1 MEFLSL
7 INFFFL
13 IILEK
18 KTYTKI
24 NNYKKNL
31 LISLFHKNR
40 NRQSQ
45 KRPYLT
51 RQSECCN
58 DQHDNQTPCQ
68 RKIRRR
74 HEQTNCIRGH
84 LIQNKNKSI
93 NFDSKH
99 IKNQRRLSKSNPNR
113 INEIGSNI
121 CDLRNKFVRNN
132 SESKIFITSKN
143 REISSTLSLRNK
155 NSDSI
160 LQRHLGSF
168 DSKRST
174 SGKRIRTYTDPSQY
188 CRPIREGNRTVYEH
202 PLTLQKTNYQKNL
215 VVKPSTLRRASS
227 SSFIYL
233 GNHKAKKDIL
243 FEEFSQF
250 LKKRS
255 NNMANIQNN
264 PVRTTYNSPQIQPVL
279 DFMNNRKAYSN
290 SYLNSK
296 LINSKQH
303 YRENTD
309 NNNIDKYL
317 YKKVSKEEKNI
328 SDDIIPNQNYIISV
342 KDEIHQVQPENNS
355 YLVDM
360 WHNRG
365 LGNTVFPTS
374 ISQPSNAT
382 VNHHVIQIPA
392 EHHSNN
398 VNKPSKK
405 YRLRSCGK
413 NMKNIWLTI
422 KYTVLIGVVIGLSV
436 MAYNYDGQSVH
447 PLDRTFTDMI
457 MMTLQIWLV
466 SLVAWVKSIL
476 LHPAFYFSILGVLL
490 LVLFYKSIV
499 IYHQKKK
506 NTAQIKKKSMED
518 ARRQFGL
525 EYERFLKQ
533 QHQKQPQEQCIFDGT
548 SRPSQLTIANM
559 SPKMGAID
567 LPIGFSGGPPI
578 IREVESNNTINK
590 TGFLEP
596 PNSSV
601 VQNLAI
607 SCPNSPDKN
616 SQKSIKSKKSSGQI
630 SWTDN
635 ITKNKIIKSN
645 DGKKIRTEQRSST
658 RTVIRNLSDVG
669 KNSGN
674 DRLNNEFSLV

>member
-1 MEFLSL
+1 M
-7 INFFFL
+7 
-13 IILEK
+13 
-18 KTYTKI
+18 
-24 NNYKKNL
+24 
-31 LISLFHKNR
+31 
-40 NRQSQ
+40 
-45 KRPYLT
+45 
-51 RQSECCN
+51 
-58 DQHDNQTPCQ
+58 
-68 RKIRRR
+68 
-74 HEQTNCIRGH
+74 
-84 LIQNKNKSI
+84 
-93 NFDSKH
+93 
-99 IKNQRRLSKSNPNR
+99 
-113 INEIGSNI
+113 
-121 CDLRNKFVRNN
+121 RNKFVRNN
-132 SESKIFITSKN
+132 SESKIFITRKN
-143 REISSTLSLRNK
+143 REISSALSLRNK
-155 NSDSI
+155 NSDSS

-168 DSKRST
+168 DSKRSI

-188 CRPIREGNRTVYEH
+188 CRPIREGNQTVYEH

-215 VVKPSTLRRASS
+215 AVKPSALRRASS

-255 NNMANIQNN
+255 NDMANIQNN
-264 PVRTTYNSPQIQPVL
+264 PVRTTYNPPQIQPVH
-279 DFMNNRKAYSN
+279 DFTNNRKAYSY
-290 SYLNSK
+290 SYLNSN

-303 YRENTD
+303 YRENTNNN

-317 YKKVSKEEKNI
+317 YKKVSKEEQNI

-365 LGNTVFPTS
+365 LGNTVFPTT
-374 ISQPSNAT
+374 ISQPSNPT
-382 VNHHVIQIPA
+382 VNHHVVQIPA

-398 VNKPSKK
+398 VNNSNLKTSKK
-405 YRLRSCGK
+405 YGLRTCGK

-476 LHPAFYFSILGVLL
+476 LHPAFYLSILGVLL
-490 LVLFYKSIV
+490 IVLFYRSIV
-499 IYHQKKK
+499 IYHRRKK
-506 NTAQIKKKSMED
+506 NTAQVKKKSMDE
-518 ARRQFGL
+518 AKRLFGQTL
-525 EYERFLKQ
+525 EYEMFLNQ
-533 QHQKQPQEQCIFDGT
+533 QKQKQPQEQCIFDGT
-548 SRPSQLTIANM
+548 STPPQLTFGNM
-559 SPKMGAID
+559 SPKMGTID
-567 LPIGFSGGPPI
+567 LPIRFSGGPPI

-596 PNSSV
+596 PNTNV

-616 SQKSIKSKKSSGQI
+616 SQKSAKSKKSSGQV

-635 ITKNKIIKSN
+635 ITKNKIIKSD
-645 DGKKIRTEQRSST
+645 DGKKIQTEQRSST

-674 DRLNNEFSLV
+674 DRLNHEFSLV